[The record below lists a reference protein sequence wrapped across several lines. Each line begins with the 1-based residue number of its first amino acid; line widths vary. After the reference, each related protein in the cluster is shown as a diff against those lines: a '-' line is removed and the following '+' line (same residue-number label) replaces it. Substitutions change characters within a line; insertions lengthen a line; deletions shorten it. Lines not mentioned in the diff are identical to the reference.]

1 MEHPPV
7 LCIGSRRPRRHISI
21 TSPSSKRCSLPSS
34 EPSDSSSFTDVVFGR
49 TVASRG
55 PDRSHRTTMGRFA
68 SRPYHRADSTW
79 ASDQPRGC
87 PSAVTARVTAKRC
100 SLDALTLAE
109 RLLDAASSPCH
120 GAPRTRGC
128 RGGTH
133 TTSSPGLHRASRVSA
148 TLRWSRRTNG
158 CRKDKDSLPAP
169 HVYLARTVRWLPPG
183 WIPTDELRDAIAL
196 LFKRK
201 GRDELSEREFVL
213 SASMDMHWFPPRD
226 AQRLRQLGLETK
238 LLESQGGAIR
248 PAFDG
253 SAVEV
258 PRDYIPTSAILD
270 ISTAVSEDVFLRIVD
285 AIVAKTKTDRKS
297 VIASVN
303 AVQEKLDVEVEVA
316 ALVAAHQS
324 GVDVTSFLPAV
335 KSRLGMP

>member
-55 PDRSHRTTMGRFA
+55 PHRSHRTTMGRFA

-87 PSAVTARVTAKRC
+87 PSAVTVRVTAKRC

-109 RLLDAASSPCH
+109 GLLDDALSPCH

-148 TLRWSRRTNG
+148 TLRWSGRPRGARTI
-158 CRKDKDSLPAP
+158 KIPLEAP
-169 HVYLARTVRWLPPG
+169 HVYLGPG
-183 WIPTDELRDAIAL
+183 
-196 LFKRK
+196 
-201 GRDELSEREFVL
+201 
-213 SASMDMHWFPPRD
+213 
-226 AQRLRQLGLETK
+226 
-238 LLESQGGAIR
+238 
-248 PAFDG
+248 G
-253 SAVEV
+253 S
-258 PRDYIPTSAILD
+258 
-270 ISTAVSEDVFLRIVD
+270 
-285 AIVAKTKTDRKS
+285 VA
-297 VIASVN
+297 
-303 AVQEKLDVEVEVA
+303 
-316 ALVAAHQS
+316 
-324 GVDVTSFLPAV
+324 P
-335 KSRLGMP
+335 SRLDSYGRASRCHCLVVQTQRSR

>member
-55 PDRSHRTTMGRFA
+55 PHRSHRTTMGRFA

-109 RLLDAASSPCH
+109 GLLDLALSPCH

-133 TTSSPGLHRASRVSA
+133 ATPSPGLHRASRVRA
-148 TLRWSRRTNG
+148 ALRWSEGWRRPAMINVRIHAARLSRPG
-158 CRKDKDSLPAP
+158 RFHRSRPRDSM
-169 HVYLARTVRWLPPG
+169 
-183 WIPTDELRDAIAL
+183 DELRDAIAL

-213 SASMDMHWFPPRD
+213 SASMDLRWFPPRD
-226 AQRLRQLGLETK
+226 AQRLLQLGLETK
-238 LLESQGGAIR
+238 LL
-248 PAFDG
+248 
-253 SAVEV
+253 
-258 PRDYIPTSAILD
+258 
-270 ISTAVSEDVFLRIVD
+270 
-285 AIVAKTKTDRKS
+285 
-297 VIASVN
+297 
-303 AVQEKLDVEVEVA
+303 
-316 ALVAAHQS
+316 
-324 GVDVTSFLPAV
+324 
-335 KSRLGMP
+335 